1 MEPTGEGVDVTGDKV
16 VRAFSIRT
24 ILPNAVTLFAF
35 MAGLTA
41 IRFALAGKW
50 ELSVFAVLLAG
61 VFDGLD
67 GTVARL
73 LKSTSRFGA
82 ELDSLSDVVAFGV
95 APAVVLYLW
104 GLQSLDRLGWGVA
117 LIYAIAMALRL
128 ARFNARLDD
137 EEEPRKRLGFLTGVP
152 APMGAALLLVPLMVD
167 FAVEDVIVQSY
178 PALIIIYTVATALL
192 IVSTIPTISLKA
204 IRIRREWF
212 VPVMLIIGVVIAG
225 LFVRTWL
232 VLLVIA
238 ALYMASMPWTLMAYE
253 KRRKQK
259 GLD

>member
-1 MEPTGEGVDVTGDKV
+1 MAEEKALLFK
-16 VRAFSIRT
+16 AFSIRT

-35 MAGLTA
+35 MAGLTS
-41 IRFALAGKW
+41 IRFALGEKW
-50 ELSVFAVLLAG
+50 ELAVFAILLAG

-104 GLQSLDRLGWGVA
+104 GLQGLDRLGWGVA
-117 LIYAIAMALRL
+117 LVYATAMALRL

-152 APMGAALLLVPLMVD
+152 APMGAALMLIPLMLD
-167 FAVEDVIVQSY
+167 FALGDNFLKDLGAAVS
-178 PALIIIYTVATALL
+178 IYAVLVAML
-192 IVSTIPTISLKA
+192 IVSTIPTVSLKA
-204 IRIRREWF
+204 LRIRREWF
-212 VPVMLIIGVVIAG
+212 VPVMLLIGIVIAG

-232 VLLVIA
+232 VLIIIA
-238 ALYMASMPWTLMAYE
+238 GIYVASMPWSYMAYE
-253 KRRKQK
+253 KRLKHKRM
-259 GLD
+259 D